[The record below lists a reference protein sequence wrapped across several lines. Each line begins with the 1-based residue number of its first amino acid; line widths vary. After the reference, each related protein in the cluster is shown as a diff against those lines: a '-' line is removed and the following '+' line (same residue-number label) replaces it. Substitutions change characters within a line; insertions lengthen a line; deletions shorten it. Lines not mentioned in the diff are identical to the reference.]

1 MKSFIITIKN
11 NKYSEHR
18 SSLLQKQIKASI
30 FQATTPDN
38 VIEEFNKRNL
48 RYDFKYKMRIE
59 TLSLTGSGNLGS
71 LSKAS
76 CTMSHFRLYEKCIE
90 LGETIMILEH
100 DAVFLSPLTEEI
112 IKDFNESNY
121 GFLKLHHHLSTTEWF
136 TNSQKETK
144 YISNS
149 FSGGGTAAYLI
160 KPSTAK
166 YLVDYALQNKVLQS
180 DDVYIMLIAFDQ
192 IGGLK
197 TEITTTSDNAQ
208 LNSTSTDYRLGEKEM
223 L

>member
-11 NKYSEHR
+11 NKYSEHH
-18 SSLLQKQIKASI
+18 SSLLQKQVQASI

-48 RYDFKYKMRIE
+48 RYDLKYKMRIE
-59 TLSLTGSGNLGS
+59 TLNLTGRGNLGS

-76 CTMSHFRLYEKCIE
+76 CAMSHFRLYEKCIE
-90 LGETIMILEH
+90 LDETIMILEH
-100 DAVFLSPLTEEI
+100 DAIFLSPLTEEI

-121 GFLKLHHHLSTTEWF
+121 GLLKLHHHIGTTDWA
-136 TNSQKETK
+136 TNTQKETK
-144 YISNS
+144 YISNT
-149 FSGGGTAAYLI
+149 FSAGGTGAYLL

-166 YLVDYALQNKVLQS
+166 YLVDYALQNKVLQN
-180 DDVYIMLIAFDQ
+180 DDDYIMLIASDQ

-197 TEITTTSDNAQ
+197 TEITTTSDNARVK
-208 LNSTSTDYRLGEKEM
+208 STSTDYRLGENE
-223 L
+223 LA